1 MIFKNKEIVELLTK
15 KETLVIEGREVTK
28 KIEELEND
36 RRKIGL
42 QIQKVK
48 DKVIPMVNKLM
59 EGNLKEF
66 EEIGTVEVK
75 DGELDI
81 SIVDVVENFKRDYK
95 EAKNKTA

>member
-15 KETLVIEGREVTK
+15 KETLVKEGREVTK
-28 KIEELEND
+28 KIDELEND

-48 DKVIPMVNKLM
+48 DKVIPLVNKLM

-81 SIVDVVENFKRDYK
+81 SIVDVIENFKRDYK

>member
-81 SIVDVVENFKRDYK
+81 SIVDVIENFKRDYK